1 MKNRFQVNGNGVLSF
16 ARAMQRF
23 FNIAFPLDDPVI
35 APLYTH
41 VDTRGS
47 GMVYYSETDSPEILA
62 KAGGLIR
69 SAFKEAIDFVPMHV
83 FLTTWVDVGYYNER
97 NDKASCLQFV
107 YSCLQFEKIFTVFP
121 LFLYCI

>member
-47 GMVYYSETDSPEILA
+47 GIVYYSETDSPEILA

-69 SAFKEAIDFVPMHV
+69 SAFKEAIDFVPTHV

-97 NDKASCLQFV
+97 NDKASCLQ
-107 YSCLQFEKIFTVFP
+107 
-121 LFLYCI
+121 LFAV

>member
-1 MKNRFQVNGNGVLSF
+1 
-16 ARAMQRF
+16 MQRF

-69 SAFKEAIDFVPMHV
+69 SAFKEAIDFVPTHV